1 MFRPNLASVPC
12 RQAILAVVISFTA
25 TTPVWSFHRP
35 DIAPQLASGQL
46 ADAEQLLKEY
56 LDRQPSDDLT
66 RFKLGTVQFLRA
78 AERLSQ
84 DGVRYG
90 ALKPALMLPFLRV
103 GGFAGGKREPEPV
116 TYNDLRAMIERFQ
129 KGIAVAA
136 DTLAKVKDENLSW
149 DLDLQQVRLDLDGDG
164 KATDG
169 ETLGVLFTS
178 IANHRQMPADKK
190 EMMVGFDSADVYW
203 LRGYCEVLSALAD
216 VILAY
221 DEQRLFDVTAQA
233 FFAKPKTE
241 FASHR
246 KEAPKEEEAFGS
258 FGDVADVIA
267 AIHLMNFK
275 LHEPKRLAS
284 AQQHLLKMVEYSRM
298 SWKLIL
304 KETDDHFEWIPGPKQ
319 HSVIEGLEI
328 NPERVAAWGRFL
340 DEAEAVITGKKLLP
354 FWRTG
359 FSGGVNLGKFFTEPR
374 DFDLVLWV
382 QGTAALPYLEDG
394 DKTSPDTW
402 REFQM
407 VFRGEFIGF
416 AAWIN

>member
-1 MFRPNLASVPC
+1 MFRSTLASVQ
-12 RQAILAVVISFTA
+12 RGQAILAVVLWLIAVTSVLSA
-25 TTPVWSFHRP
+25 DRP
-35 DIAPQLASGQL
+35 DVAAQLGSGKL
-46 ADAEQLLKEY
+46 ADAENLLKKHLEG
-56 LDRQPSDDLT
+56 QPSDDLA
-66 RFKLGTVQFLRA
+66 RFQLGTIQFLKA
-78 AERLSQ
+78 AEQLSQ

-103 GGFAGGKREPEPV
+103 GGIASGKREPEPV
-116 TYNDLRAMIERFQ
+116 TYNDVRAMIERFQ
-129 KGIAVAA
+129 KGISIAA
-136 DTLAKVKDENLSW
+136 ETLARVKDENLSW

-190 EMMVGFDSADVYW
+190 VMMVGFDSADVYW

-246 KEAPKEEEAFGS
+246 KDQPKEEEAFGS
-258 FGDVADVIA
+258 FGDVVDVIA

-284 AQQHLLKMVEYSRM
+284 AQQHLLKMVEYSRK
-298 SWKLIL
+298 SWELIL

-328 NPERVAAWGRFL
+328 NPDRVAAWGRFL

-359 FSGGVNLGKFFTEPR
+359 FSGGINLGKFFTEPR

-382 QGTAALPYLEDG
+382 QGTAALPYLEEG
-394 DKTSPDTW
+394 EKTSPDTW